1 MVQDLKMLDT
11 VKILRKQSDG
21 LANFQK
27 YDEKKELEKIQQA
40 NNPNSRVFEKENI
53 VSSAEK

>member
-40 NNPNSRVFEKENI
+40 NIPNSRVFE
-53 VSSAEK
+53 